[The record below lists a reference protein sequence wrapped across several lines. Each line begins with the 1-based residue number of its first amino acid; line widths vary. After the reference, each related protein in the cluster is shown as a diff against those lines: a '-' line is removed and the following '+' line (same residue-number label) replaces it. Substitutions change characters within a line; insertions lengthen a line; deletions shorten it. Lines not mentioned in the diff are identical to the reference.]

1 MKTFLEY
8 CDEMSE
14 AFVSGGKKYTFGFGK
29 YYCDGKKISKEEYY
43 AAKPKND
50 KNSQKPQS
58 SKGKVWTAKEL
69 KDKMKKD
76 VSKKNI
82 SKMSC
87 NDLLGQPYTLT
98 FESGKL
104 NKLINSYSKKGYKEL
119 SDIIKNY
126 DVGAY
131 IEFDSKNL
139 ENGDEGYNQLVKIDK
154 NTWKIIDFYNDDL
167 TITNDKL
174 TNWLSDRD
182 TYFDKDDYR
191 PAGIRDITITSTK
204 QMM

>member
-14 AFVSGGKKYTFGFGK
+14 AFVSGGKKYTFGFGN

-43 AAKPKND
+43 AAKPKDD
-50 KNSQKPQS
+50 KNPKEVKS

-69 KDKMKKD
+69 QDKIRKD
-76 VSKKNI
+76 VAKKNI
-82 SKMSC
+82 SKMTC
-87 NDLLGQPYTLT
+87 NDLLSQKYTPT
-98 FESGKL
+98 FQSGNL
-104 NKLINSYSKKGYKEL
+104 NKLIGSYSSKGYKEL

-126 DVGAY
+126 DIGAY

-139 ENGDEGYNQLVKIDK
+139 VNGDEGYNQLVKIDK
-154 NTWKIIDFYNDDL
+154 NTWKIIDFYDDNL
-167 TITNDKL
+167 TITDDDL

-182 TYFDKDDYR
+182 TEFSKDDYR